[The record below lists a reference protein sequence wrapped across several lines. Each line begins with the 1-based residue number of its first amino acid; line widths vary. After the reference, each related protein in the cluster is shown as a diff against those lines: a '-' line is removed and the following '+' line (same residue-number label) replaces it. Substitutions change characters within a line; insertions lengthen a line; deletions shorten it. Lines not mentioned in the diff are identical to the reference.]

1 MQRDMAA
8 RDQWLTTRRKRGER
22 RIGASNWESPSD
34 EDTRQ
39 RTEGRVPMLA
49 IVGWILFGLI
59 VGLVAKLVTP
69 GQDPGGIVMTTA
81 LGIVGAILGGFVGRL
96 LGLYQAGEGAGYI
109 MATLGAVLIL
119 FVYRQVSV
127 RA

>member
-1 MQRDMAA
+1 
-8 RDQWLTTRRKRGER
+8 
-22 RIGASNWESPSD
+22 
-34 EDTRQ
+34 
-39 RTEGRVPMLA
+39 MLA

-69 GQDPGGIVMTTA
+69 GHDPGGIVMTTA
-81 LGIVGAILGGFVGRL
+81 LGIVGAILGGFIGRL

>member
-1 MQRDMAA
+1 
-8 RDQWLTTRRKRGER
+8 
-22 RIGASNWESPSD
+22 
-34 EDTRQ
+34 
-39 RTEGRVPMLA
+39 MLA

-59 VGLVAKLVTP
+59 VGLVAKLVSP

>member
-1 MQRDMAA
+1 
-8 RDQWLTTRRKRGER
+8 
-22 RIGASNWESPSD
+22 
-34 EDTRQ
+34 
-39 RTEGRVPMLA
+39 MLA
-49 IVGWILFGLI
+49 ILGWILFGLI
-59 VGLVAKLVTP
+59 VGLVAKLVMP
-69 GQDPGGIVMTTA
+69 GHDPGGIVMTTG
-81 LGIVGAILGGFVGRL
+81 LGIVGAILGGFLGRL